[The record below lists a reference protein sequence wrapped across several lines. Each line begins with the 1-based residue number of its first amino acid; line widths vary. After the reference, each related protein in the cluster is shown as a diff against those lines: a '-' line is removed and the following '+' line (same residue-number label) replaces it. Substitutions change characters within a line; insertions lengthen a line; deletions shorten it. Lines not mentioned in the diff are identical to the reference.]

1 MPDALQPILPHI
13 PAFLL
18 VMFRL
23 GGLFIFAPIFGS
35 PVVPVRVRVFLAL
48 LLAFCVYPLVPAQV
62 PIELGLWTMSLAVA
76 AEIFIGMAI
85 GYGAS
90 LPLVG
95 MQVGGVMIGHQLGLG
110 LARVFNPDSNEE
122 TEVLSQLMFFMALAV
137 FLLLDGHHVL
147 VASVARSFGNIPL
160 GAYTPDGQ
168 VLDVLLGLLTSML
181 ELAVR
186 VSAPLLC
193 LIFLETVALGFIART
208 VPQINI
214 LSLGFP
220 LRIILGVFLLVA
232 MVGPMYGQLRDFVTQ
247 MLETVFRMFAF

>member
-13 PAFLL
+13 PAFML

-23 GGLFIFAPIFGS
+23 MGLFIFAPIFGS

-48 LLAFCVYPLVPAQV
+48 LLAFCIYPLVPPQV
-62 PIELGLWTMSLAVA
+62 PIQLNVFTMAFA
-76 AEIFIGMAI
+76 IAMEIFIGLVI

-95 MQVGGVMIGHQLGLG
+95 MQIGGIMIGHQLGLG

-122 TEVLSQLMFFMALAV
+122 TEVLSQLMYFMALAV
-137 FLLLDGHHVL
+137 FLLLNGHHVL
-147 VASVARSFGNIPL
+147 VASVARTFSTVPL
-160 GAYTPDGQ
+160 GGYTPDGH
-168 VLDVLLGLLTSML
+168 VLDVMVGLLTSML

-214 LSLGFP
+214 LSIGFP
-220 LRIILGVFLLVA
+220 LRILMGLFLLAV
-232 MVGPMYGQLRDFVTQ
+232 MVGPMYGQISRAIH
-247 MLETVFRMFAF
+247 ETMVVVYRMFAL